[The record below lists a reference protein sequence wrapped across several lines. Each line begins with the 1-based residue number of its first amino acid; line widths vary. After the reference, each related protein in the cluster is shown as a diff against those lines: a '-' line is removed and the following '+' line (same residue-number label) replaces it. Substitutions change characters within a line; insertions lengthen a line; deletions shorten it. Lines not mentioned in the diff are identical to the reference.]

1 MIDVACPVCATEFD
15 LATLLATEE
24 ERRALVRLVAISS
37 PLRAR
42 LSQYLQLHKP
52 PKQRL
57 TGPKAVRLME
67 QLLPDLERG
76 SIAWK
81 GRDWPAPVP
90 AWCAAIDQLLSKR
103 AAATLDLP
111 LKGHGYLYAVL
122 AGMAD
127 KQEAAQEQEREQ
139 AARARAHSSAAPTSV
154 ADVLLPLPPGE
165 GRGVGPRP
173 AAAPAQPAGTSPT
186 VRAMRA
192 AIERKKGEQP

>member
-81 GRDWPAPVP
+81 GRDWPAPLR
-90 AWCAAIDQLLSKR
+90 AWQVAIDQLLSKR
-103 AAATLDLP
+103 NAATLELP
-111 LKGHGYLYAVL
+111 LTGHGTPKAFDSWARRYAKRFP
-122 AGMAD
+122 D
-127 KQEAAQEQEREQ
+127 
-139 AARARAHSSAAPTSV
+139 
-154 ADVLLPLPPGE
+154 
-165 GRGVGPRP
+165 GPRLLRR
-173 AAAPAQPAGTSPT
+173 QCRVRLDT
-186 VRAMRA
+186 VTRALEFEANARTIRVDRA
-192 AIERKKGEQP
+192 SSRVRCGLLQQK